1 MAFVLIT
8 NFTSNTFS
16 TEELPMGM
24 LITADD
30 LSRNDYVA
38 IHSLKKRRSSN
49 RHPRVFPGTEAPGS
63 PVPPGYP
70 LRVYSD
76 SVYRSPLAASSN
88 LVGRNLDQ
96 WFSIFDVFSS
106 VGYRVISLMQSAN
119 FTLQNQKR
127 SSKYFR
133 VFIAN

>member
-38 IHSLKKRRSSN
+38 IHSVKKRRSSN
-49 RHPRVFPGTEAPGS
+49 RSTRVFPGTEAPGS

-70 LRVYSD
+70 LRVLGLSLPFAACCLIEPGGEESGPMVLDLRRVQLCRLSSD
-76 SVYRSPLAASSN
+76 FIDAICTFHPPE
-88 LVGRNLDQ
+88 
-96 WFSIFDVFSS
+96 
-106 VGYRVISLMQSAN
+106 
-119 FTLQNQKR
+119 
-127 SSKYFR
+127 SKEEQ
-133 VFIAN
+133 

>member
-1 MAFVLIT
+1 
-8 NFTSNTFS
+8 
-16 TEELPMGM
+16 MGM

-70 LRVYSD
+70 LRV
-76 SVYRSPLAASSN
+76 

-106 VGYRVISLMQSAN
+106 VGYQVISLMQSAN

-127 SSKYFR
+127 SSKHLR